1 MLHRLALPLLFF
13 LIPRIGP
20 SIIRFL
26 RLIWRLSFD
35 KRVHLILRVLVP
47 LALIYALPGFPNIL
61 KDTLHPVLGRFDD
74 LIVLGFAVLLLTKL
88 APQHI
93 VDEHMGIKPAN
104 DRPQEKDPSKIVDG
118 SAHLV
123 DED

>member
-1 MLHRLALPLLFF
+1 MIHRLALPLLFF

-20 SIIRFL
+20 SIFRFL

-35 KRVHLILRVLVP
+35 KRVPLFLRVLLP
-47 LALIYALPGFPNIL
+47 LAIVYFLLPIDLIP
-61 KDTLHPVLGRFDD
+61 DTMGYLGRFDD
-74 LIVLGFAVLLLTKL
+74 LIILALAVLLLTKL
-88 APQHI
+88 SPRH
-93 VDEHMGIKPAN
+93 VVNEHTGVQRAKDKPE
-104 DRPQEKDPSKIVDG
+104 EKDPSKIVDG